1 MFLIAVIIGFLL
13 SKLWTYMV
21 SSSNGPSLSETS
33 SSSENTIII
42 NNKQGQTREPV
53 VMQTASLDEKIGPNT
68 RLILEKKFE
77 DCKHTV
83 RRESEIPV
91 EMINL
96 TYDELKE
103 QYSDW
108 TIKDFSEDKVTLYRL
123 ASGLCGEHFI
133 IEDENG
139 VVVVYRLDEDY
150 NKILYEVTDIYTEF
164 LPEQDIERLED
175 GIYVYTVSDLNSEL
189 ENLE

>member
-1 MFLIAVIIGFLL
+1 M
-13 SKLWTYMV
+13 
-21 SSSNGPSLSETS
+21 
-33 SSSENTIII
+33 
-42 NNKQGQTREPV
+42 
-53 VMQTASLDEKIGPNT
+53 
-68 RLILEKKFE
+68 
-77 DCKHTV
+77 
-83 RRESEIPV
+83 
-91 EMINL
+91 
-96 TYDELKE
+96 
-103 QYSDW
+103 
-108 TIKDFSEDKVTLYRL
+108 DKVTLYRL